1 MNRALLAKMRGLGA
15 MVVLD
20 HLLFASAFQIP
31 PVSSNMRHS
40 NPINVR
46 RNHISNK
53 PSSAAFHVSATSS
66 DTTTEAQGD
75 SANRPVLSFPG
86 GGIFFWVR

>member
-1 MNRALLAKMRGLGA
+1 MSRALLAKMRGLGA

-20 HLLFASAFQIP
+20 HLLFASAFQTP
-31 PVSSNMRHS
+31 PASSNMRHG
-40 NPINVR
+40 NPITR
-46 RNHISNK
+46 SHISNTA
-53 PSSAAFHVSATSS
+53 SSAAFHVSAS
-66 DTTTEAQGD
+66 DATTDAQDD